1 LQESNV
7 EHAGVFETSHD
18 VGRAAG
24 DFLVG
29 MLARGEFGI
38 PEVPRRILLDGIW
51 QIGKTARNLAVKT
64 KRPNLIEAV
73 A

>member
-1 LQESNV
+1 
-7 EHAGVFETSHD
+7 

-51 QIGKTARNLAVKT
+51 QIGKTARNLAGNKA
-64 KRPNLIEAV
+64 KSKHASPV
-73 A
+73 AALEVA